1 MTTRLYPMVKNS
13 LLRCTRKDTQAH
25 PIFKC
30 VAKELGIWVLEL
42 AEEGDMQWPIW
53 LESSAQT
60 MSYHREFLTNLLVGS
75 QDYTLHILV
84 RYDNANQAV
93 HFPPEFLALATS
105 IGFTIEVMIEA

>member
-1 MTTRLYPMVKNS
+1 
-13 LLRCTRKDTQAH
+13 
-25 PIFKC
+25 
-30 VAKELGIWVLEL
+30 
-42 AEEGDMQWPIW
+42 
-53 LESSAQT
+53 